1 MQNVNFVKMGVE
13 LAEHLK
19 NDGDIKNF
27 CQDIYGKDISI
38 LVGDATDSFR
48 PTEDDAP
55 YIYMWG
61 FSKKE
66 GTTIKDPAEYQC
78 NFGCGVSD
86 KDNSETESGIV
97 IAGGFERVSELMN
110 LVQHSLFGFNEG
122 CKPPDVVEADVMGAI
137 ESSNTHWA
145 GNITATWKV
154 PQMLGMG
161 EITDF

>member
-19 NDGDIKNF
+19 NDVDINNF
-27 CQDIYGKDISI
+27 CQDAFGKGISI
-38 LVGDATDSFR
+38 LVGDPTDSLL
-48 PTEDDAP
+48 PTEEDAP
-55 YIYMWG
+55 YIFLWG
-61 FSKKE
+61 FKKKE
-66 GTTIKDPAEYQC
+66 GTTIKDTAEYEC
-78 NFGCGVSD
+78 NFGCGVSE
-86 KDNSETESGIV
+86 KDDSETDSGIV
-97 IAGGFERVSELMN
+97 VAGGFERVSELMN
-110 LVQHSLFGFNEG
+110 LVQHSLFGFRDS

-154 PQMLGMG
+154 PQTLGMG